1 MDINSLLLQL
11 RSGLISETS
20 VPSEYLLISEV
31 VDAIYQYNWYI
42 GPQSMSGWTTLI
54 KSVSYSS

>member
-11 RSGLISETS
+11 RSRFISETS
-20 VPSEYLLISEV
+20 IPSEYLLISEV

-54 KSVSYSS
+54 RNINNSS